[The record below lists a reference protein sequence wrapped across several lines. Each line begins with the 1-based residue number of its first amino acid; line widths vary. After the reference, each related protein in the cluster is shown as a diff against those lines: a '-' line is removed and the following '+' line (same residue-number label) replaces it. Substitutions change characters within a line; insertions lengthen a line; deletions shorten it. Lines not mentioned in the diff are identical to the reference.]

1 MKKTRNSDYKPPKDV
16 YVNDFYSRQ
25 LEDIKG
31 YLLRIL
37 LILTLILLAIA
48 FK

>member
-1 MKKTRNSDYKPPKDV
+1 MEKIRNSDYKPPKDV

-31 YLLRIL
+31 YLLWIACLLTTIL
-37 LILTLILLAIA
+37 CALV